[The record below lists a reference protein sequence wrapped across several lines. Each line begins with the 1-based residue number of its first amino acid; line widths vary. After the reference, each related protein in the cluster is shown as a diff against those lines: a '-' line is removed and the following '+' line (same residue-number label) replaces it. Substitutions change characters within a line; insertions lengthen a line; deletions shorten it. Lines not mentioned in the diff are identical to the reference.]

1 MSKLKTLLLAMILCG
16 ATIAHA
22 QTLIDRT
29 PGGFNPVEGL
39 PPAFFE
45 LQNQTFFDEAAH
57 GWFNLP
63 EGQTYLNGWV
73 SRYGALNGG
82 TYFFTNLFTLGDTP
96 SASIWWDFL
105 HTGNGLTMID
115 VSGTKADGTP
125 WEHIYSVRFNKERK
139 SPAVNVTLDGMTFIR
154 SIAFYGWAQ

>member
-1 MSKLKTLLLAMILCG
+1 MSKLKTFLLAMILCG

-29 PGGFNPVEGL
+29 LGGFNPVEGL

-45 LQNQTFFDEAAH
+45 LQNQIFFDEAAH
-57 GWFNLP
+57 GYFDP
-63 EGQTYLNGWV
+63 PPAYLNGWV
-73 SRYGALNGG
+73 SMFGALNGG

-96 SASIWWDFL
+96 SASIWWDFG
-105 HTGNGLTMID
+105 HTGNELTMID

-154 SIAFYGWAQ
+154 SIAFYGRAQ